1 MSDFFRGGNQKMNKF
16 MSYLAA
22 VSFMATMLVSGPSAQ
37 AAAARAATT
46 AAATP
51 AQFGGPGSEPWAV
64 PNSRWQ
70 AVQQRGFRD
79 GITGARRDAQ
89 NNRQP
94 NVNNRDEFRNPPV
107 RGRDRRAY
115 RDGFRQGYWT
125 GVRHL
130 MGYYHGPFGG

>member
-1 MSDFFRGGNQKMNKF
+1 MNKF
-16 MSYLAA
+16 TSYTSYLTAA
-22 VSFMATMLVSGPSAQ
+22 AFIAAMLISGPSARVS
-37 AAAARAATT
+37 AAT

-51 AQFGGPGSEPWAV
+51 AQWGGGPPPPGEGGWDV

-107 RGRDRRAY
+107 SGRDRKAY
-115 RDGFRQGYWT
+115 RLGFRQGYWQ

-130 MGYYHGPFGG
+130 MSYYHGPFGA